1 MNAINSWSK
10 KLGQMVLTF
19 VRNHKRILI
28 EVFSV
33 VAFFVFITLSI
44 NKCTYYKNVNDK
56 NIIALTDSVKYYKGK
71 YGNEV
76 AKKTMV
82 ETDCKNLQNINDSL
96 YRMIQSMQVKK
107 PDIVIGGST
116 SIDNGKHDTVWVPT
130 VTEITSKNIYR
141 KFDFSNQY
149 RELVGNVNYTNDTL
163 GLHIEKDRI
172 QFKYALA
179 IKDNA
184 VYMTSDNPYVKF
196 NSITGLTIP
205 KQKKE
210 KKFGIGPSVFGG
222 YSNKGFVYG
231 VGIGLQY
238 NLISFWKFLKIV
250 LYLNR
255 IKIEWIIMDK
265 LTDMDKFLML
275 YFIFWWI
282 VDIRF
287 YPYFVKS
294 LPSTDEFNLTNI
306 FRKQYEKYLDV

>member
-1 MNAINSWSK
+1 MNAISSWSK

-33 VAFFVFITLSI
+33 VAFFVFITWSI
-44 NKCTYYKNVNDK
+44 NKCTYYKTVNDK
-56 NIIALTDSVKYYKGK
+56 NIIALTDSVNYYKGK
-71 YGNEV
+71 YGNEI
-76 AKKTMV
+76 AKKTMI
-82 ETDCKNLQNINDSL
+82 ETDCKNLQIINDSL

-116 SIDNGKHDTVWVPT
+116 SIDNGKHDTVYIPT

-149 RELVGNVNYTNDTL
+149 RELTGNVSYTNDTL
-163 GLHIEKDRI
+163 GLYIEKDRM

-179 IKDNA
+179 VKDNV

-231 VGIGLQY
+231 IGIGLQY
-238 NLISFWKFLKIV
+238 N
-250 LYLNR
+250 
-255 IKIEWIIMDK
+255 
-265 LTDMDKFLML
+265 
-275 YFIFWWI
+275 FINF
-282 VDIRF
+282 
-287 YPYFVKS
+287 
-294 LPSTDEFNLTNI
+294 
-306 FRKQYEKYLDV
+306 

>member
-1 MNAINSWSK
+1 MNAISSWSK

-76 AKKTMV
+76 AKKTMI
-82 ETDCKNLQNINDSL
+82 ETDCKNLQIINDSL

-149 RELVGNVNYTNDTL
+149 RELTGNVSYTNDTL
-163 GLHIEKDRI
+163 GLYIEKDI
-172 QFKYALA
+172 MQFKYALA
-179 IKDNA
+179 VKDNV
-184 VYMTSDNPYVKF
+184 VYMTSDNPYIKF
-196 NSITGLTIP
+196 NSITGLKIP

-231 VGIGLQY
+231 IGIGLQY
-238 NLISFWKFLKIV
+238 N
-250 LYLNR
+250 
-255 IKIEWIIMDK
+255 
-265 LTDMDKFLML
+265 
-275 YFIFWWI
+275 FINF
-282 VDIRF
+282 
-287 YPYFVKS
+287 
-294 LPSTDEFNLTNI
+294 
-306 FRKQYEKYLDV
+306 

>member
-1 MNAINSWSK
+1 MNAISLWSK

-19 VRNHKRILI
+19 VRNHKRIFI

-56 NIIALTDSVKYYKGK
+56 NIIALTDSVNYYKGK

-76 AKKTMV
+76 AKKTMI

-116 SIDNGKHDTVWVPT
+116 SIDNGKHDTVYIPT

-149 RELVGNVNYTNDTL
+149 RELTGNVSYTNDTL
-163 GLHIEKDRI
+163 GLYIEKDI
-172 QFKYALA
+172 MQFKYALA
-179 IKDNA
+179 VKDNV

-196 NSITGLTIP
+196 NSITGLKIP

-231 VGIGLQY
+231 IGIGLQY
-238 NLISFWKFLKIV
+238 NLMNF
-250 LYLNR
+250 
-255 IKIEWIIMDK
+255 
-265 LTDMDKFLML
+265 
-275 YFIFWWI
+275 
-282 VDIRF
+282 
-287 YPYFVKS
+287 
-294 LPSTDEFNLTNI
+294 
-306 FRKQYEKYLDV
+306 

>member
-1 MNAINSWSK
+1 MNAINSWN
-10 KLGQMVLTF
+10 KLMWQAATSF

-44 NKCTYYKNVNDK
+44 NKCTYYKNANDN

-76 AKKTMV
+76 ANKTMV
-82 ETDCKNLQNINDSL
+82 EADYKNLQNINDSL
-96 YRMIQSMQVKK
+96 YRMIQSMRVKK

-116 SIDNGKHDTVWVPT
+116 SIDNGKHDTIWILSASTADVSAT
-130 VTEITSKNIYR
+130 GVTEITSKNIYR

-149 RELVGNVNYTNDTL
+149 RELTGNVNYTNDTL

-179 IKDNA
+179 VKDNV

-210 KKFGIGPSVFGG
+210 KKFGIGPSVFSG

-238 NLISFWKFLKIV
+238 NFISF
-250 LYLNR
+250 
-255 IKIEWIIMDK
+255 
-265 LTDMDKFLML
+265 
-275 YFIFWWI
+275 
-282 VDIRF
+282 
-287 YPYFVKS
+287 
-294 LPSTDEFNLTNI
+294 
-306 FRKQYEKYLDV
+306 

>member
-1 MNAINSWSK
+1 MNAISSWSK

-33 VAFFVFITLSI
+33 VAFFVFITWSI

-56 NIIALTDSVKYYKGK
+56 NIIALTDSVNYYKGK

-76 AKKTMV
+76 AKKTMI
-82 ETDCKNLQNINDSL
+82 ETDCKNLQIINDSL

-107 PDIVIGGST
+107 PDMVIGGST
-116 SIDNGKHDTVWVPT
+116 SIDNGKNDTVYIPT
-130 VTEITSKNIYR
+130 VTEIASKNIYR

-149 RELVGNVNYTNDTL
+149 RELTGNVSYTNDTL
-163 GLHIEKDRI
+163 GLYIEKDI
-172 QFKYALA
+172 MQFKYALA
-179 IKDNA
+179 VKDNV

-231 VGIGLQY
+231 IGIGLQY
-238 NLISFWKFLKIV
+238 N
-250 LYLNR
+250 
-255 IKIEWIIMDK
+255 
-265 LTDMDKFLML
+265 
-275 YFIFWWI
+275 FINF
-282 VDIRF
+282 
-287 YPYFVKS
+287 
-294 LPSTDEFNLTNI
+294 
-306 FRKQYEKYLDV
+306 

>member
-1 MNAINSWSK
+1 MNAINLWSK

-33 VAFFVFITLSI
+33 VAFFVFITWSI

-56 NIIALTDSVKYYKGK
+56 NIIALTDSVNYYKGK

-76 AKKTMV
+76 AKKTMI
-82 ETDCKNLQNINDSL
+82 ETDCKNLQIINDSL

-149 RELVGNVNYTNDTL
+149 RELTGNVSYTNDTL
-163 GLHIEKDRI
+163 GLYIEKDI
-172 QFKYALA
+172 MQFKYALA
-179 IKDNA
+179 VKDNV

-196 NSITGLTIP
+196 NSITGLKIP

-231 VGIGLQY
+231 IGIGLQY
-238 NLISFWKFLKIV
+238 N
-250 LYLNR
+250 
-255 IKIEWIIMDK
+255 
-265 LTDMDKFLML
+265 
-275 YFIFWWI
+275 FINF
-282 VDIRF
+282 
-287 YPYFVKS
+287 
-294 LPSTDEFNLTNI
+294 
-306 FRKQYEKYLDV
+306 

>member
-1 MNAINSWSK
+1 MNAINLWSK

-44 NKCTYYKNVNDK
+44 NKCTYYKNINDK

-76 AKKTMV
+76 AKKTMI
-82 ETDCKNLQNINDSL
+82 ETDCKNLQIINDSL
-96 YRMIQSMQVKK
+96 YRMIQNMQVKK

-149 RELVGNVNYTNDTL
+149 RELTGNVSYTNDTL
-163 GLHIEKDRI
+163 GLYIEKDI
-172 QFKYALA
+172 MQFKYALA
-179 IKDNA
+179 VKDNV

-210 KKFGIGPSVFGG
+210 KKFGIGPSLFGG

-231 VGIGLQY
+231 IGIGLQY
-238 NLISFWKFLKIV
+238 N
-250 LYLNR
+250 
-255 IKIEWIIMDK
+255 
-265 LTDMDKFLML
+265 
-275 YFIFWWI
+275 FINF
-282 VDIRF
+282 
-287 YPYFVKS
+287 
-294 LPSTDEFNLTNI
+294 
-306 FRKQYEKYLDV
+306 

>member
-19 VRNHKRILI
+19 IRNHKRILI

-33 VAFFVFITLSI
+33 VAFFVFISLSI
-44 NKCTYYKNVNDK
+44 NKCTYYKNANDN

-71 YGNEV
+71 YSNEV

-82 ETDCKNLQNINDSL
+82 EADYKNLQNINDSL

-116 SIDNGKHDTVWVPT
+116 SIDNGKHDTVWILSASTADVSAT
-130 VTEITSKNIYR
+130 GVTEITSKNIYR

-149 RELVGNVNYTNDTL
+149 RELTGNVNYTNDTL

-179 IKDNA
+179 VKDNV

-210 KKFGIGPSVFGG
+210 KKFGIGPSVFSG

-231 VGIGLQY
+231 IGIGLQY
-238 NLISFWKFLKIV
+238 NLISF
-250 LYLNR
+250 
-255 IKIEWIIMDK
+255 
-265 LTDMDKFLML
+265 
-275 YFIFWWI
+275 
-282 VDIRF
+282 
-287 YPYFVKS
+287 
-294 LPSTDEFNLTNI
+294 
-306 FRKQYEKYLDV
+306 

>member
-1 MNAINSWSK
+1 MNAINSWN
-10 KLGQMVLTF
+10 KLMWQTATSF

-44 NKCTYYKNVNDK
+44 NKCTYYKNANDN

-71 YGNEV
+71 YSNEV
-76 AKKTMV
+76 AKKTMAEV
-82 ETDCKNLQNINDSL
+82 DYKNLQNINDSL

-116 SIDNGKHDTVWVPT
+116 SIDNSKHDTVWVLSAST
-130 VTEITSKNIYR
+130 ADVSATGVTEITSKNIYR

-149 RELVGNVNYTNDTL
+149 RELTGNVNYTNDTL

-179 IKDNA
+179 VKDNV

-210 KKFGIGPSVFGG
+210 KKFGIGPSVFSG
-222 YSNKGFVYG
+222 YSDKGFVYG

-238 NLISFWKFLKIV
+238 N
-250 LYLNR
+250 
-255 IKIEWIIMDK
+255 
-265 LTDMDKFLML
+265 
-275 YFIFWWI
+275 FINF
-282 VDIRF
+282 
-287 YPYFVKS
+287 
-294 LPSTDEFNLTNI
+294 
-306 FRKQYEKYLDV
+306 

>member
-1 MNAINSWSK
+1 MNAISSWSK

-56 NIIALTDSVKYYKGK
+56 NIIALTDSVNYYKGK

-76 AKKTMV
+76 AKKTMI
-82 ETDCKNLQNINDSL
+82 ETDCKNLQIINDSL

-116 SIDNGKHDTVWVPT
+116 SIDNGKHDTVYIPT

-149 RELVGNVNYTNDTL
+149 RELTGNVSYTNDTL
-163 GLHIEKDRI
+163 GLYIEKDRM

-179 IKDNA
+179 VKDNV

-210 KKFGIGPSVFGG
+210 KKFGIGPSLFGG

-231 VGIGLQY
+231 IGIGLQY
-238 NLISFWKFLKIV
+238 N
-250 LYLNR
+250 
-255 IKIEWIIMDK
+255 
-265 LTDMDKFLML
+265 
-275 YFIFWWI
+275 FINF
-282 VDIRF
+282 
-287 YPYFVKS
+287 
-294 LPSTDEFNLTNI
+294 
-306 FRKQYEKYLDV
+306 

>member
-1 MNAINSWSK
+1 MNAISLWSK

-56 NIIALTDSVKYYKGK
+56 NIIALTDSVNYYKGK

-76 AKKTMV
+76 AKKTMI

-107 PDIVIGGST
+107 PDMVIGGSS
-116 SIDNGKHDTVWVPT
+116 SIDNGKHDTIWVPT
-130 VTEITSKNIYR
+130 VTEINSKNIYR

-149 RELVGNVNYTNDTL
+149 RELTGNVSYTNDTL
-163 GLHIEKDRI
+163 GLYIEKDI
-172 QFKYALA
+172 MQFKYALA
-179 IKDNA
+179 IKDNV

-231 VGIGLQY
+231 IGIGLQY
-238 NLISFWKFLKIV
+238 NLMNF
-250 LYLNR
+250 
-255 IKIEWIIMDK
+255 
-265 LTDMDKFLML
+265 
-275 YFIFWWI
+275 
-282 VDIRF
+282 
-287 YPYFVKS
+287 
-294 LPSTDEFNLTNI
+294 
-306 FRKQYEKYLDV
+306 

>member
-1 MNAINSWSK
+1 MNAISSWSK

-44 NKCTYYKNVNDK
+44 NKCTYYKNVNNK
-56 NIIALTDSVKYYKGK
+56 NIIALTDSVNYYKGK

-76 AKKTMV
+76 AKKTMI
-82 ETDCKNLQNINDSL
+82 ETDCKNLQIINDSL

-116 SIDNGKHDTVWVPT
+116 SIDNGKNDTVYIPT

-149 RELVGNVNYTNDTL
+149 RELTGNVSYTNDTL
-163 GLHIEKDRI
+163 GLYIEKDI
-172 QFKYALA
+172 MQFKYALA
-179 IKDNA
+179 VKDNV

-196 NSITGLTIP
+196 NSITGLKIP

-231 VGIGLQY
+231 IGIGLQY
-238 NLISFWKFLKIV
+238 N
-250 LYLNR
+250 
-255 IKIEWIIMDK
+255 
-265 LTDMDKFLML
+265 
-275 YFIFWWI
+275 FINF
-282 VDIRF
+282 
-287 YPYFVKS
+287 
-294 LPSTDEFNLTNI
+294 
-306 FRKQYEKYLDV
+306 

>member
-1 MNAINSWSK
+1 MNAISSWSK

-33 VAFFVFITLSI
+33 VAFFVFITWSI

-56 NIIALTDSVKYYKGK
+56 NIIALTDSVNYYKGK

-76 AKKTMV
+76 AKKTMI
-82 ETDCKNLQNINDSL
+82 ETDCKNLQIINDSL

-116 SIDNGKHDTVWVPT
+116 SIDNGKHDTVYIPT

-149 RELVGNVNYTNDTL
+149 RELTGNVSYTNDTL
-163 GLHIEKDRI
+163 GLYIEKDRM

-179 IKDNA
+179 VKDNV

-231 VGIGLQY
+231 IGIGLQY
-238 NLISFWKFLKIV
+238 N
-250 LYLNR
+250 
-255 IKIEWIIMDK
+255 
-265 LTDMDKFLML
+265 
-275 YFIFWWI
+275 FINF
-282 VDIRF
+282 
-287 YPYFVKS
+287 
-294 LPSTDEFNLTNI
+294 
-306 FRKQYEKYLDV
+306 

>member
-1 MNAINSWSK
+1 MNAINSWN
-10 KLGQMVLTF
+10 KLMWQTATSF

-76 AKKTMV
+76 AKKTMI

-107 PDIVIGGST
+107 PDIAIGGST
-116 SIDNGKHDTVWVPT
+116 SIDNGNHDTVYIPT
-130 VTEITSKNIYR
+130 ATEITSKNIYR

-149 RELVGNVNYTNDTL
+149 RELTGNVSYTNDTL
-163 GLHIEKDRI
+163 GLHIEKDKI

-179 IKDNA
+179 VKDNA

-210 KKFGIGPSVFGG
+210 KKFGIGPSVFSG

-231 VGIGLQY
+231 IGIGLQY
-238 NLISFWKFLKIV
+238 N
-250 LYLNR
+250 
-255 IKIEWIIMDK
+255 
-265 LTDMDKFLML
+265 
-275 YFIFWWI
+275 FICF
-282 VDIRF
+282 
-287 YPYFVKS
+287 
-294 LPSTDEFNLTNI
+294 
-306 FRKQYEKYLDV
+306 

>member
-1 MNAINSWSK
+1 MNAISLWSK

-56 NIIALTDSVKYYKGK
+56 NIIALTDSVNYYKGK
-71 YGNEV
+71 YDNEV
-76 AKKTMV
+76 AKKTMI
-82 ETDCKNLQNINDSL
+82 ETDYKNLQNINDSL

-149 RELVGNVNYTNDTL
+149 RELTGNVSYTNDTL

-179 IKDNA
+179 VKDNV

-222 YSNKGFVYG
+222 YSNKRFVYG
-231 VGIGLQY
+231 IGIGLQY
-238 NLISFWKFLKIV
+238 N
-250 LYLNR
+250 
-255 IKIEWIIMDK
+255 
-265 LTDMDKFLML
+265 
-275 YFIFWWI
+275 FINF
-282 VDIRF
+282 
-287 YPYFVKS
+287 
-294 LPSTDEFNLTNI
+294 
-306 FRKQYEKYLDV
+306 

>member
-1 MNAINSWSK
+1 MNTINSWNK

-19 VRNHKRILI
+19 IRNHKRILI

-56 NIIALTDSVKYYKGK
+56 NIISLTDSVKYYKGK

-76 AKKTMV
+76 AKKTMI

-107 PDIVIGGST
+107 PDIVIGGSA
-116 SIDNGKHDTVWVPT
+116 SIDNCKHDTIWVLSAST
-130 VTEITSKNIYR
+130 AGDSATGVTEITSKNIYR

-149 RELVGNVNYTNDTL
+149 RELTGNVNYTNDTL

-179 IKDNA
+179 IKNNT

-210 KKFGIGPSVFGG
+210 KKFGIGPSIFGG

-231 VGIGLQY
+231 IGIGLQY
-238 NLISFWKFLKIV
+238 NLISF
-250 LYLNR
+250 
-255 IKIEWIIMDK
+255 
-265 LTDMDKFLML
+265 
-275 YFIFWWI
+275 
-282 VDIRF
+282 
-287 YPYFVKS
+287 
-294 LPSTDEFNLTNI
+294 
-306 FRKQYEKYLDV
+306 

>member
-1 MNAINSWSK
+1 MNAINSWN
-10 KLGQMVLTF
+10 KLMWQTATSF

-76 AKKTMV
+76 AKKTMI

-96 YRMIQSMQVKK
+96 YRMIQSMQVNK

-116 SIDNGKHDTVWVPT
+116 SIDNGKHDTIYIPT
-130 VTEITSKNIYR
+130 AAEITSKNIYR

-149 RELVGNVNYTNDTL
+149 RELTGNVNYTNDTL
-163 GLHIEKDRI
+163 GLYIEKDII

-179 IKDNA
+179 VKDNA

-222 YSNKGFVYG
+222 YSNRGFVYG
-231 VGIGLQY
+231 IGIGLQY
-238 NLISFWKFLKIV
+238 N
-250 LYLNR
+250 
-255 IKIEWIIMDK
+255 
-265 LTDMDKFLML
+265 
-275 YFIFWWI
+275 FINF
-282 VDIRF
+282 
-287 YPYFVKS
+287 
-294 LPSTDEFNLTNI
+294 
-306 FRKQYEKYLDV
+306 

>member
-1 MNAINSWSK
+1 MNAINLWSK

-76 AKKTMV
+76 AKKTMI
-82 ETDCKNLQNINDSL
+82 ETDCKNLQIINDSL

-149 RELVGNVNYTNDTL
+149 RELTGNVSYTNDTL
-163 GLHIEKDRI
+163 GLYIEKDI
-172 QFKYALA
+172 MQFKYALA
-179 IKDNA
+179 VKDNV

-196 NSITGLTIP
+196 NSITGLKIP

-231 VGIGLQY
+231 IGIGLQY
-238 NLISFWKFLKIV
+238 NLISF
-250 LYLNR
+250 
-255 IKIEWIIMDK
+255 
-265 LTDMDKFLML
+265 
-275 YFIFWWI
+275 
-282 VDIRF
+282 
-287 YPYFVKS
+287 
-294 LPSTDEFNLTNI
+294 
-306 FRKQYEKYLDV
+306 

>member
-1 MNAINSWSK
+1 MNAISLWSK

-44 NKCTYYKNVNDK
+44 NKCTYYKNINDK
-56 NIIALTDSVKYYKGK
+56 NIIALTDSAKYYKGK

-76 AKKTMV
+76 AKKTMI
-82 ETDCKNLQNINDSL
+82 ETDCKNLQIINDSL

-107 PDIVIGGST
+107 PDIVIGGSS

-149 RELVGNVNYTNDTL
+149 RELTGNVSYTNDTL
-163 GLHIEKDRI
+163 GLYIEKDI
-172 QFKYALA
+172 MQFKYALA
-179 IKDNA
+179 VKDNV

-196 NSITGLTIP
+196 NSITGLKIP

-231 VGIGLQY
+231 IGIGLQY
-238 NLISFWKFLKIV
+238 NLISF
-250 LYLNR
+250 
-255 IKIEWIIMDK
+255 
-265 LTDMDKFLML
+265 
-275 YFIFWWI
+275 
-282 VDIRF
+282 
-287 YPYFVKS
+287 
-294 LPSTDEFNLTNI
+294 
-306 FRKQYEKYLDV
+306 

>member
-1 MNAINSWSK
+1 MNAISLWSK

-33 VAFFVFITLSI
+33 VAFFVFMTLSI

-76 AKKTMV
+76 AKKTMI
-82 ETDCKNLQNINDSL
+82 ETDCKNLQIINDSL

-107 PDIVIGGST
+107 PDMVIGGSS

-149 RELVGNVNYTNDTL
+149 RELTGNVSYTNDTL
-163 GLHIEKDRI
+163 GLHIEKDI
-172 QFKYALA
+172 MQFKYALA
-179 IKDNA
+179 VKDNV

-196 NSITGLTIP
+196 NSITGLKIP

-231 VGIGLQY
+231 IGIGLQY
-238 NLISFWKFLKIV
+238 NLISF
-250 LYLNR
+250 
-255 IKIEWIIMDK
+255 
-265 LTDMDKFLML
+265 
-275 YFIFWWI
+275 
-282 VDIRF
+282 
-287 YPYFVKS
+287 
-294 LPSTDEFNLTNI
+294 
-306 FRKQYEKYLDV
+306 

>member
-1 MNAINSWSK
+1 MNAISLWSK

-33 VAFFVFITLSI
+33 VAFFVFITLSL

-76 AKKTMV
+76 AKKTMI
-82 ETDCKNLQNINDSL
+82 ETDCKNLQIINDSL

-149 RELVGNVNYTNDTL
+149 RELTGKVSYANDTL
-163 GLHIEKDRI
+163 GLHIEKDI
-172 QFKYALA
+172 MQFKYALA
-179 IKDNA
+179 VKDNV
-184 VYMTSDNPYVKF
+184 VYMTSDNPYIKF
-196 NSITGLTIP
+196 NSITGLKIP

-222 YSNKGFVYG
+222 YSNKGFIYG

-238 NLISFWKFLKIV
+238 NLISF
-250 LYLNR
+250 
-255 IKIEWIIMDK
+255 
-265 LTDMDKFLML
+265 
-275 YFIFWWI
+275 
-282 VDIRF
+282 
-287 YPYFVKS
+287 
-294 LPSTDEFNLTNI
+294 
-306 FRKQYEKYLDV
+306 

>member
-1 MNAINSWSK
+1 MNAINLWSK

-19 VRNHKRILI
+19 VRNHKRIFI

-56 NIIALTDSVKYYKGK
+56 NIIALTDSVNYYKGK

-76 AKKTMV
+76 AKKTMI
-82 ETDCKNLQNINDSL
+82 ETDCKNLQIINDSL

-116 SIDNGKHDTVWVPT
+116 SIDNGKHDTVYIPT

-149 RELVGNVNYTNDTL
+149 RELTGNVSYTNDTL
-163 GLHIEKDRI
+163 GLCIEKDRM

-179 IKDNA
+179 VKDNV

-231 VGIGLQY
+231 IGIGLQY
-238 NLISFWKFLKIV
+238 NLISF
-250 LYLNR
+250 
-255 IKIEWIIMDK
+255 
-265 LTDMDKFLML
+265 
-275 YFIFWWI
+275 
-282 VDIRF
+282 
-287 YPYFVKS
+287 
-294 LPSTDEFNLTNI
+294 
-306 FRKQYEKYLDV
+306 

>member
-1 MNAINSWSK
+1 MNAISLWSK

-33 VAFFVFITLSI
+33 VAFLVFITLSI

-56 NIIALTDSVKYYKGK
+56 NIIALTDSVNYYKGK

-76 AKKTMV
+76 AKKTMI
-82 ETDCKNLQNINDSL
+82 ETDCENLQIINDSL

-116 SIDNGKHDTVWVPT
+116 SIDNGKHDTIYIPT
-130 VTEITSKNIYR
+130 VAEITSKNIYR

-149 RELVGNVNYTNDTL
+149 RELTGNISYTNDTL
-163 GLHIEKDRI
+163 GLYIEKDRM

-179 IKDNA
+179 VKDNV

-231 VGIGLQY
+231 IGIGLQY
-238 NLISFWKFLKIV
+238 N
-250 LYLNR
+250 
-255 IKIEWIIMDK
+255 
-265 LTDMDKFLML
+265 
-275 YFIFWWI
+275 FINF
-282 VDIRF
+282 
-287 YPYFVKS
+287 
-294 LPSTDEFNLTNI
+294 
-306 FRKQYEKYLDV
+306 

>member
-1 MNAINSWSK
+1 MNAINSWN
-10 KLGQMVLTF
+10 KLMWQTATSF

-76 AKKTMV
+76 AKKTMI

-107 PDIVIGGST
+107 PDIVIGGSS

-179 IKDNA
+179 IKDNV

-210 KKFGIGPSVFGG
+210 KKFGIGPSVFSG

-231 VGIGLQY
+231 FGIGLQY
-238 NLISFWKFLKIV
+238 NLISF
-250 LYLNR
+250 
-255 IKIEWIIMDK
+255 
-265 LTDMDKFLML
+265 
-275 YFIFWWI
+275 
-282 VDIRF
+282 
-287 YPYFVKS
+287 
-294 LPSTDEFNLTNI
+294 
-306 FRKQYEKYLDV
+306 

>member
-1 MNAINSWSK
+1 MNAISLWSK

-19 VRNHKRILI
+19 VRNHKRIFI

-56 NIIALTDSVKYYKGK
+56 NIISLTDSINYYKGK

-76 AKKTMV
+76 AKKTMI
-82 ETDCKNLQNINDSL
+82 ETDYKNLQIINDSL

-107 PDIVIGGST
+107 PDMVIGGST
-116 SIDNGKHDTVWVPT
+116 SIDNGKHDTVYIPT

-141 KFDFSNQY
+141 KFDFSNKY
-149 RELVGNVNYTNDTL
+149 RELTGNVSYTNDTL
-163 GLHIEKDRI
+163 GLYIEKDI
-172 QFKYALA
+172 MQFKYALA
-179 IKDNA
+179 IKDNV

-210 KKFGIGPSVFGG
+210 NKFGIGPSVFGG

-231 VGIGLQY
+231 IGIGLQY
-238 NLISFWKFLKIV
+238 NFMNF
-250 LYLNR
+250 
-255 IKIEWIIMDK
+255 
-265 LTDMDKFLML
+265 
-275 YFIFWWI
+275 
-282 VDIRF
+282 
-287 YPYFVKS
+287 
-294 LPSTDEFNLTNI
+294 
-306 FRKQYEKYLDV
+306 

>member
-1 MNAINSWSK
+1 MNAISLWSK

-56 NIIALTDSVKYYKGK
+56 NIIALTDSVNYYKGK

-76 AKKTMV
+76 AKKTMI
-82 ETDCKNLQNINDSL
+82 ETDCKNLQIINDSL

-107 PDIVIGGST
+107 PDIVIGGSS
-116 SIDNGKHDTVWVPT
+116 SIDNGKHDTVYIPT

-149 RELVGNVNYTNDTL
+149 RELTGNVSYTNDTL
-163 GLHIEKDRI
+163 GLHIEKDI
-172 QFKYALA
+172 MQFKYALA
-179 IKDNA
+179 VKDNV

-196 NSITGLTIP
+196 NSITGLKIP

-222 YSNKGFVYG
+222 YSNKGFAYG
-231 VGIGLQY
+231 IGIGLQY
-238 NLISFWKFLKIV
+238 NFIKF
-250 LYLNR
+250 
-255 IKIEWIIMDK
+255 
-265 LTDMDKFLML
+265 
-275 YFIFWWI
+275 
-282 VDIRF
+282 
-287 YPYFVKS
+287 
-294 LPSTDEFNLTNI
+294 
-306 FRKQYEKYLDV
+306 

>member
-1 MNAINSWSK
+1 MNAISLWSK

-56 NIIALTDSVKYYKGK
+56 NIIALTDSVNYYKGK

-76 AKKTMV
+76 AKKTMI
-82 ETDCKNLQNINDSL
+82 ETDCKNLQIINDSL

-107 PDIVIGGST
+107 PDMVIGGST

-149 RELVGNVNYTNDTL
+149 RELTGNVSYTNDTL
-163 GLHIEKDRI
+163 GLYIEKDI
-172 QFKYALA
+172 MQFKYALA
-179 IKDNA
+179 IKDNV

-210 KKFGIGPSVFGG
+210 NKFGIGPSVFGG

-231 VGIGLQY
+231 IGIGLQY
-238 NLISFWKFLKIV
+238 NLMNF
-250 LYLNR
+250 
-255 IKIEWIIMDK
+255 
-265 LTDMDKFLML
+265 
-275 YFIFWWI
+275 
-282 VDIRF
+282 
-287 YPYFVKS
+287 
-294 LPSTDEFNLTNI
+294 
-306 FRKQYEKYLDV
+306 

>member
-1 MNAINSWSK
+1 MNAISLWSK

-44 NKCTYYKNVNDK
+44 NKCTYYKNVNYK

-76 AKKTMV
+76 AKKTMI
-82 ETDCKNLQNINDSL
+82 ETDCKNLQIINDSL
-96 YRMIQSMQVKK
+96 YRMIQNMQVKK

-149 RELVGNVNYTNDTL
+149 RELTGNVSYTNDTL
-163 GLHIEKDRI
+163 GLYIEKDI
-172 QFKYALA
+172 MQFKYALA
-179 IKDNA
+179 VKDNV

-196 NSITGLTIP
+196 NSITGLKIP

-231 VGIGLQY
+231 IGIGLQY
-238 NLISFWKFLKIV
+238 NLISF
-250 LYLNR
+250 
-255 IKIEWIIMDK
+255 
-265 LTDMDKFLML
+265 
-275 YFIFWWI
+275 
-282 VDIRF
+282 
-287 YPYFVKS
+287 
-294 LPSTDEFNLTNI
+294 
-306 FRKQYEKYLDV
+306 

>member
-1 MNAINSWSK
+1 MNAINLWSK

-19 VRNHKRILI
+19 VRNHKRIFI

-56 NIIALTDSVKYYKGK
+56 NIIALTDSVNYYKGK

-76 AKKTMV
+76 AKKTMI
-82 ETDCKNLQNINDSL
+82 ETDCKNLQIINDSL

-149 RELVGNVNYTNDTL
+149 RELTGNVSYTNDTL
-163 GLHIEKDRI
+163 GLYIEKDI
-172 QFKYALA
+172 MQFKYALA
-179 IKDNA
+179 VKDNV

-196 NSITGLTIP
+196 NSITGLKIP

-231 VGIGLQY
+231 IGIGLQY
-238 NLISFWKFLKIV
+238 N
-250 LYLNR
+250 
-255 IKIEWIIMDK
+255 
-265 LTDMDKFLML
+265 
-275 YFIFWWI
+275 FINF
-282 VDIRF
+282 
-287 YPYFVKS
+287 
-294 LPSTDEFNLTNI
+294 
-306 FRKQYEKYLDV
+306 

>member
-1 MNAINSWSK
+1 MNAISLWSK

-44 NKCTYYKNVNDK
+44 NKCTYYKNINDK
-56 NIIALTDSVKYYKGK
+56 NIIALTDSVNYYKGK

-76 AKKTMV
+76 AKKTMI
-82 ETDCKNLQNINDSL
+82 ETDCKNLQIINDSL

-149 RELVGNVNYTNDTL
+149 RELTGNVSYTNDTL
-163 GLHIEKDRI
+163 GLYIEKDRM

-179 IKDNA
+179 VKDNV

-196 NSITGLTIP
+196 NSITGLKIP

-231 VGIGLQY
+231 IGIGLQY
-238 NLISFWKFLKIV
+238 N
-250 LYLNR
+250 
-255 IKIEWIIMDK
+255 
-265 LTDMDKFLML
+265 
-275 YFIFWWI
+275 FINF
-282 VDIRF
+282 
-287 YPYFVKS
+287 
-294 LPSTDEFNLTNI
+294 
-306 FRKQYEKYLDV
+306 

>member
-1 MNAINSWSK
+1 MNAISSWSK

-33 VAFFVFITLSI
+33 VAFFVFITWSI

-56 NIIALTDSVKYYKGK
+56 NIIALTDSVNYYKGK

-76 AKKTMV
+76 AKKTMI
-82 ETDCKNLQNINDSL
+82 ETDCKNLQIINDSL

-116 SIDNGKHDTVWVPT
+116 SIDNGKHDTVYIPT

-149 RELVGNVNYTNDTL
+149 RELTGNVSYTNDTL
-163 GLHIEKDRI
+163 GLYIEKDRM

-179 IKDNA
+179 VKDNV

-222 YSNKGFVYG
+222 YGNKGFVY
-231 VGIGLQY
+231 VIGIGLQY
-238 NLISFWKFLKIV
+238 N
-250 LYLNR
+250 
-255 IKIEWIIMDK
+255 
-265 LTDMDKFLML
+265 
-275 YFIFWWI
+275 FINF
-282 VDIRF
+282 
-287 YPYFVKS
+287 
-294 LPSTDEFNLTNI
+294 
-306 FRKQYEKYLDV
+306 

>member
-1 MNAINSWSK
+1 MNAINSWN
-10 KLGQMVLTF
+10 KLMWQTATSF

-76 AKKTMV
+76 AKKTMI

-96 YRMIQSMQVKK
+96 YRLIQSMQVNK

-116 SIDNGKHDTVWVPT
+116 SIDNGNHDTIYIPT
-130 VTEITSKNIYR
+130 ATEITSKNIYR

-149 RELVGNVNYTNDTL
+149 RDLTGNVSYTNDTL
-163 GLHIEKDRI
+163 GLHIEKDII

-179 IKDNA
+179 VKDNA

-196 NSITGLTIP
+196 NSITGVTIP

-222 YSNKGFVYG
+222 YSNRGFVYG
-231 VGIGLQY
+231 IGIGLQY
-238 NLISFWKFLKIV
+238 N
-250 LYLNR
+250 
-255 IKIEWIIMDK
+255 
-265 LTDMDKFLML
+265 
-275 YFIFWWI
+275 FINF
-282 VDIRF
+282 
-287 YPYFVKS
+287 
-294 LPSTDEFNLTNI
+294 
-306 FRKQYEKYLDV
+306 

>member
-1 MNAINSWSK
+1 MNAISLWSK

-44 NKCTYYKNVNDK
+44 NKCTYYKNINDK

-76 AKKTMV
+76 AKKTMI
-82 ETDCKNLQNINDSL
+82 ETDCKNLQIINDSL

-149 RELVGNVNYTNDTL
+149 RELTGNVSYTNDTL
-163 GLHIEKDRI
+163 GLYIEKDI
-172 QFKYALA
+172 MQFKYALA
-179 IKDNA
+179 VKDNV

-196 NSITGLTIP
+196 NSITGLKIP

-231 VGIGLQY
+231 IGIGLQY
-238 NLISFWKFLKIV
+238 NFMNF
-250 LYLNR
+250 
-255 IKIEWIIMDK
+255 
-265 LTDMDKFLML
+265 
-275 YFIFWWI
+275 
-282 VDIRF
+282 
-287 YPYFVKS
+287 
-294 LPSTDEFNLTNI
+294 
-306 FRKQYEKYLDV
+306 

>member
-1 MNAINSWSK
+1 MNAISLWSK

-44 NKCTYYKNVNDK
+44 NKCTYYKNINDK

-76 AKKTMV
+76 AKKTMI
-82 ETDCKNLQNINDSL
+82 ETDCKNLQIINDSL

-116 SIDNGKHDTVWVPT
+116 SIDNGKHDTIYIPT

-149 RELVGNVNYTNDTL
+149 RELTGNVSYTNDTL
-163 GLHIEKDRI
+163 GLYIEKDRM

-179 IKDNA
+179 VKDNV

-231 VGIGLQY
+231 IGIGLQY
-238 NLISFWKFLKIV
+238 NFMNF
-250 LYLNR
+250 
-255 IKIEWIIMDK
+255 
-265 LTDMDKFLML
+265 
-275 YFIFWWI
+275 
-282 VDIRF
+282 
-287 YPYFVKS
+287 
-294 LPSTDEFNLTNI
+294 
-306 FRKQYEKYLDV
+306 

>member
-1 MNAINSWSK
+1 MNAISLWSK

-76 AKKTMV
+76 AKKTMI
-82 ETDCKNLQNINDSL
+82 ETDCKNLQIINDSL

-116 SIDNGKHDTVWVPT
+116 SIDNGNHDTLWVPT
-130 VTEITSKNIYR
+130 ATEITSKNIYR

-149 RELVGNVNYTNDTL
+149 RELTGNVSYTNDTL
-163 GLHIEKDRI
+163 GLYIEKDRI

-179 IKDNA
+179 VKDNV

-231 VGIGLQY
+231 IGIGLQY
-238 NLISFWKFLKIV
+238 N
-250 LYLNR
+250 
-255 IKIEWIIMDK
+255 
-265 LTDMDKFLML
+265 
-275 YFIFWWI
+275 FINF
-282 VDIRF
+282 
-287 YPYFVKS
+287 
-294 LPSTDEFNLTNI
+294 
-306 FRKQYEKYLDV
+306 

>member
-1 MNAINSWSK
+1 MNAINLWSK

-19 VRNHKRILI
+19 VRNHKRIFI

-56 NIIALTDSVKYYKGK
+56 NIISLTDSVNYYKGK

-76 AKKTMV
+76 AKKTMI
-82 ETDCKNLQNINDSL
+82 ETDCKNLQIINDSL

-149 RELVGNVNYTNDTL
+149 RELTGNVSYTNDTL
-163 GLHIEKDRI
+163 GLYIEKDI
-172 QFKYALA
+172 MQFKYALA
-179 IKDNA
+179 VKDNV

-196 NSITGLTIP
+196 NSITGLKIP

-231 VGIGLQY
+231 IGIGLQY
-238 NLISFWKFLKIV
+238 NLISF
-250 LYLNR
+250 
-255 IKIEWIIMDK
+255 
-265 LTDMDKFLML
+265 
-275 YFIFWWI
+275 
-282 VDIRF
+282 
-287 YPYFVKS
+287 
-294 LPSTDEFNLTNI
+294 
-306 FRKQYEKYLDV
+306 

>member
-1 MNAINSWSK
+1 MNAISLWSK

-33 VAFFVFITLSI
+33 VAFFVFITWSI

-56 NIIALTDSVKYYKGK
+56 NIIALTDSVNYYKGK

-76 AKKTMV
+76 AKKTMI
-82 ETDCKNLQNINDSL
+82 ETDCKNLQIINDSL

-116 SIDNGKHDTVWVPT
+116 SIDNGKHDTVYIPT

-149 RELVGNVNYTNDTL
+149 RELTGNVSYTNDTL
-163 GLHIEKDRI
+163 GLYIEKDI
-172 QFKYALA
+172 MQFKYALA
-179 IKDNA
+179 VKDNV

-231 VGIGLQY
+231 IGIGLQY
-238 NLISFWKFLKIV
+238 N
-250 LYLNR
+250 
-255 IKIEWIIMDK
+255 
-265 LTDMDKFLML
+265 
-275 YFIFWWI
+275 FINF
-282 VDIRF
+282 
-287 YPYFVKS
+287 
-294 LPSTDEFNLTNI
+294 
-306 FRKQYEKYLDV
+306 

>member
-1 MNAINSWSK
+1 MNAISLWSK

-44 NKCTYYKNVNDK
+44 NKCTYYKNINDK

-76 AKKTMV
+76 AKKTMI
-82 ETDCKNLQNINDSL
+82 ETDCKNLQIINDSL

-116 SIDNGKHDTVWVPT
+116 SIDNGKHDTVYIPT

-149 RELVGNVNYTNDTL
+149 RELTGNVSYTNDTL
-163 GLHIEKDRI
+163 GLYIEKDI
-172 QFKYALA
+172 MQFKYALA
-179 IKDNA
+179 VKDNV

-231 VGIGLQY
+231 IGIGLQY
-238 NLISFWKFLKIV
+238 NLISF
-250 LYLNR
+250 
-255 IKIEWIIMDK
+255 
-265 LTDMDKFLML
+265 
-275 YFIFWWI
+275 
-282 VDIRF
+282 
-287 YPYFVKS
+287 
-294 LPSTDEFNLTNI
+294 
-306 FRKQYEKYLDV
+306 